1 MLCPYL
7 LLGLRFGTIVR
18 SSPMTLILEDDD
30 EMLSAA
36 IAGVPRIAEFI
47 ATVPAEERTRAL
59 EAAEKSYLETA
70 HTLGY
75 QDADARQWVST
86 VMSRLQSEEDSYKLR
101 MLTSAPTSPG

>member
-1 MLCPYL
+1 
-7 LLGLRFGTIVR
+7 
-18 SSPMTLILEDDD
+18 MTSILDDD

-47 ATVPAEERTRAL
+47 ATVPTEERVRAL

-75 QDADARQWVST
+75 QEDAARQWVST
-86 VMSRLQSEEDSYKLR
+86 VMSRLQIEEDSHKLR
-101 MLTSAPTSPG
+101 MITSEPTSPS